1 MVRSSLILIM
11 LCGLLAAGCS
21 TPRKMNGVKEL
32 TAHQQFQKAAQ
43 SAPQFTREALK
54 MVARLEYELE
64 RKK

>member
-1 MVRSSLILIM
+1 MMRNLLTLTM

-21 TPRKMNGVKEL
+21 IPRKMNGVKEL
-32 TAHQQFQKAAQ
+32 TDHQQFQKAAQ
-43 SAPQFTREALK
+43 SAPQFTRDALK